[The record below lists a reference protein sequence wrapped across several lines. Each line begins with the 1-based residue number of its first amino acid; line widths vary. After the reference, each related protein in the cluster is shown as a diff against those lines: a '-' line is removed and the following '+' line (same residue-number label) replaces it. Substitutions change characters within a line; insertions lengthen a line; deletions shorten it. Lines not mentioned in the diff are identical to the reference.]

1 MPEDRSDPALPP
13 SAELVVQPAPP
24 ASPWRRRADR
34 VRETLP
40 ALARPVLLGVTAA
53 VAVRVAGQLT
63 QRLLESAAQVPARPA
78 VPLPSRVVHHVHVV
92 HHLHV
97 VHHRVVERV
106 VERAAD
112 RATAPVLPAPPP
124 RPAGP

>member
-1 MPEDRSDPALPP
+1 MPDDRPDPALPP
-13 SAELVVQPAPP
+13 SVELVVQPAPP
-24 ASPWRRRADR
+24 VSPWRRRADR

-63 QRLLESAAQVPARPA
+63 QRLLEGAAQVPARPV
-78 VPLPSRVVHHVHVV
+78 VPLPARVVHVHVV

-97 VHHRVVERV
+97 VQHRVVERI
-106 VERAAD
+106 VERAAP
-112 RATAPVLPAPPP
+112 ALPAPPP
-124 RPAGP
+124 PAG